1 MSAAAVHNR
10 MPRPLDSARVGRTVP
25 SLSLR
30 STSTGWALYDDSQQL
45 VFAADG
51 PEGRLACLK
60 RALSLGAVRLR
71 AGEEP
76 QA

>member
-10 MPRPLDSARVGRTVP
+10 MPHPRSSGRVRRTAP
-25 SLSLR
+25 SLTLR
-30 STSTGWALYDDSQQL
+30 STATGWGLYDDSQQL
-45 VFAADG
+45 VFEAPG
-51 PEGRLACLK
+51 REGRLACLK
-60 RALSLGAVRLR
+60 RALSLGVVRLR

>member
-30 STSTGWALYDDSQQL
+30 STATGWGLYDNSQQL
-45 VFAADG
+45 VFEADG
-51 PEGRLACLK
+51 SEGRLACLK

-76 QA
+76 HA